1 MPVFEY
7 KALDGAG
14 KNIKGII
21 DAESEAQARSR
32 LRSSGKYPTAIKEGK
47 AGSGSGTGKNRS
59 VGFFE
64 RIKGEEIHVMTRQLA
79 TLIGAGIPLV
89 QSLSSIVEQSS
100 NPALKRVI
108 AEVRERVNEGTT
120 LTNALAEH
128 PKLFSNVYVNMVR
141 AGEASGSLGIVLERL
156 ADFGEKQEALKGR
169 LKAALIYPIFM
180 AIIGSAILFVL
191 VTYVVPN
198 ITKVFSDMGKVLPW
212 PTRFLI
218 GLSDFLASY
227 WWLVL
232 ALLALLFM
240 VARYLLSTEG
250 GRASWDLFKLR
261 APLVG
266 PVVRKVVLARFS
278 STLGSLLNS
287 GVGLLASMQIVSTL
301 IDNVKVSDVLEEAMG
316 QIEKGKSMTNA
327 LEGSPWFPPMFV
339 QMVSVGEQSGDLEG
353 MLEKVSASYER
364 EVETAVLGM
373 TSLIEPIMIVSMGAA
388 VGFVVLSILL
398 PIFEMN
404 QLVG

>member
-14 KNIKGII
+14 KNVKGLI
-21 DAESEAQARSR
+21 DAESEVQARSR
-32 LRSSGKYPTAIKEGK
+32 LRAAGKYPTAIRLGK
-47 AGSGSGTGKNRS
+47 ARSGEGAGKSRS

-64 RIKGEEIHVMTRQLA
+64 RITGEEIHAMTRQLA

-89 QSLSSIVEQSS
+89 QSLSSLVEQSA
-100 NPALKRVI
+100 NPALKRVV
-108 AEVRERVNEGTT
+108 AEIREKVNEGTA
-120 LTNALAEH
+120 LNRALADH
-128 PKLFSNVYVNMVR
+128 PKLFSTIYVNMIR
-141 AGEASGSLGIVLERL
+141 AGEASGSLAVVLERL

-169 LKAALIYPIFM
+169 LRAALIYPIFM
-180 AIIGSAILFVL
+180 AIIGAAILFIL

-198 ITKVFSDMGKVLPW
+198 ITQVFSDMGRVLPW
-212 PTRFLI
+212 PTLFLI
-218 GLSDFLASY
+218 GLSDFLGRF
-227 WWLVL
+227 WWVVLAGLVL
-232 ALLALLFM
+232 CVM
-240 VARYLLSTEG
+240 GGRYLLATQG
-250 GRASWDLFKLR
+250 GRAAWDLFRLR

-266 PVVRKVVLARFS
+266 PVTRKVVLARFA

-287 GVGLLASMQIVSTL
+287 GVGLLTSMQIVSTL
-301 IDNVKVSDVLEEAMG
+301 IDNVQVSAVLDEAMAH
-316 QIEKGKSMTNA
+316 IEKGKSMTSA

-339 QMVSVGEQSGDLEG
+339 QMVSVGEQSGNLEG
-353 MLEKVSASYER
+353 MLEKVANSYER
-364 EVETAVLGM
+364 EVETAVMGM
-373 TSLIEPIMIVSMGAA
+373 ASLIEPIMIVGMGAA